1 MERNLL
7 QNYWNWCWIIFI
19 KCIKQKYCFYFYV
32 IKLSEVCL
40 LPERGHDYSSQTTS
54 FLHLWKF
61 ITPCIH
67 FLIILV
73 RRSTSYPALYA
84 IFPNGS
90 LMSLLSSM
98 VNNHVSLWPGPHIP
112 WLGIHHIC
120 YGNGTWWWRTG
131 PSYIWGGSCDHFFLI
146 DACSGQ
152 LGSSTRRPAGEWR
165 EQEHLLLPLE
175 MSSTFHSFTS
185 FWPFLQVSYPSTT
198 CAPWKLLL

>member
-1 MERNLL
+1 MNYVYKMYQTKKILFLYLCNLIVRRML
-7 QNYWNWCWIIFI
+7 AYR
-19 KCIKQKYCFYFYV
+19 K
-32 IKLSEVCL
+32 
-40 LPERGHDYSSQTTS
+40 RGHDYSSQTTS

-73 RRSTSYPALYA
+73 WRSKLYPALYA

-98 VNNHVSLWPGPHIP
+98 VNNHVSLWPEPHIP
-112 WLGIHHIC
+112 WLGLHHIV

-131 PSYIWGGSCDHFFLI
+131 PSYTRGGSCNHFFLI

-152 LGSSTRRPAGEWR
+152 LASSTRRPAGEWR
-165 EQEHLLLPLE
+165 EQEPLLLPLE
-175 MSSTFHSFTS
+175 MSSSFHTFSQTRM
-185 FWPFLQVSYPSTT
+185 WPSKF
-198 CAPWKLLL
+198 